1 MKIVVGVQPDSEG
14 DYVVRWAAELARSM
28 RADLVLTAIHPT
40 PWPAHLEGAVDS
52 EWKAF
57 LVEEA
62 AKTLRRATE
71 HIHGVRFDKIVHAHT
86 SSGRG
91 LIEVA
96 EQVGATLI
104 VIGSAAG
111 GAPGRLHRGS
121 TADQLLHGATV
132 PVLLTPS
139 QDLAAAEAAGPGTVP
154 TRVTVAYSRS
164 LDSDE
169 ALAAAIQLCRRT
181 GVDLRLTTL
190 VIHPSREFAG
200 FEGALD
206 ELRGDARGWL
216 DEALAVVPVATK
228 VSAEIAEGED
238 LDSAIGAVDWLA
250 GELLVCGSGTAGPLR
265 RVFLGDTAQK
275 ILRGA
280 GVPVI
285 VVPRHAEADLDRTRR
300 I

>member
-1 MKIVVGVQPDSEG
+1 MKIVVGVQPDAEG
-14 DYVVRWAAELARSM
+14 DHIVHWAAQLARSM
-28 RADLVLTAIHPT
+28 RSDLVLSAIYPT
-40 PWPAHLEGAVDS
+40 PWPAHLQGAVDA
-52 EWKAF
+52 EWRAF
-57 LVEEA
+57 LVEQA
-62 AKTLRRATE
+62 NATLRRAAGHTD
-71 HIHGVRFDKIVHAHT
+71 GVAFDRIVHAHT

-132 PVLLTPS
+132 PVLLAPS
-139 QDLAAAEAAGPGTVP
+139 HDPVAVDLPAVP
-154 TRVTVAYSRS
+154 TRVTVAYQRS

-181 GVDLRLTTL
+181 GVALRLTTL
-190 VIHPSREFAG
+190 VVHPSREFAG

-228 VSAEIAEGED
+228 VSAEVAEGED
-238 LDSAIGAVDWLA
+238 LESAIGAVDWMP

-280 GVPVI
+280 AVPVI
-285 VVPRHAEADLDRTRR
+285 VVPRHAEAELDRTRR